1 MSKSNKHYPPEFK
14 ADVVAM
20 VKQGDVPKRQI
31 AENVGISETTLF
43 RWIRQHDVDAG
54 EREGATTEELEELRQ
69 LRKDKRRLE
78 QENEILRRAAAYF
91 ASDALP
97 K

>member
-1 MSKSNKHYPPEFK
+1 MNKHYPPEFK
-14 ADVVAM
+14 AEAVRLALSGQAS
-20 VKQGDVPKRQI
+20 KKQI
-31 AENVGISETTLF
+31 AAELGISETTLF
-43 RWIRQHDVDAG
+43 RWIKRH
-54 EREGATTEELEELRQ
+54 ELDTGSRDDGLTSDQLDELRQ